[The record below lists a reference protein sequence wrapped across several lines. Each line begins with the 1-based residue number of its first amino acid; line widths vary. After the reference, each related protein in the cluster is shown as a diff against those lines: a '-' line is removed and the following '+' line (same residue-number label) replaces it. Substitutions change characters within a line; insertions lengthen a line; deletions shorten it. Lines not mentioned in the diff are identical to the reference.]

1 MSCWTYIVGVIHID
15 TYEEVDDIKGY
26 VEKSLLSAPKI
37 TGSERDV
44 SVFVNPVA
52 GHNIYTSCDCA
63 RCEYRETLHHSD
75 AGFWCEAPEGYR
87 CPSNEYQTCAVITV
101 QGSLRNRLRKQT
113 RKEWNKFHQYIA
125 KTLGWQ
131 INEAI
136 CRVDGW

>member
-1 MSCWTYIVGVIHID
+1 MSCWTYIVGVIHVN
-15 TYEEVDDIKGY
+15 TYKEVDDIKEY
-26 VEKSLLSAPKI
+26 VEKALRGAPKI
-37 TGSERDV
+37 TGSERDA

-75 AGFWCEAPEGYR
+75 AGFWCEAPEGCR

-101 QGSLRNRLRKQT
+101 QGSLRDRLRKQT

-131 INEAI
+131 IEEAI